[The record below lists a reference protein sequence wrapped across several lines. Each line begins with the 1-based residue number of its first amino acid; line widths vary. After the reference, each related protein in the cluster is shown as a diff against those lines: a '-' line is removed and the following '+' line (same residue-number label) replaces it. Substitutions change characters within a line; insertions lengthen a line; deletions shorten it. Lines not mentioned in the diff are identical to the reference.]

1 MVGKVGLAMAV
12 LVVGLPTMAASAST
26 ASGLEDLDRMRENV
40 RATPTTL
47 ENAMERH
54 SMLYAW
60 FRLLLHQGVDLSPFE
75 AIRSRL
81 PRPWVAPNEGQCRV
95 IDEGYMLLE
104 DLQSKLP
111 KYRSQA
117 GRGGPA
123 AVQPTDWPSFGGGP
137 SQRGYTHDPG
147 PSEGRL
153 AWRFPIGH
161 TWYARPSIEG
171 ERVYIASPGI
181 TTIAYCLEKRSGK
194 VLWKARQY
202 GTLIYETPRVSSPVV
217 IAGDKVVVR
226 HSGSRGETGVARDL
240 VYIDK
245 HTGKVVRQETI
256 GHLDYRQG
264 YAPLAGDSRFLVYP
278 YGKQYIE
285 HIPPLVWN
293 LDTLMVKDTAS
304 GRQLWALR
312 TGDIAGDPVLEGDRI
327 YVATN
332 EGVLYA
338 FEAQGHER
346 IAWQFRA
353 RAPLRTSPFVA
364 SDTIYAPANDG
375 TIYALDKVTG
385 KVKWTYQVRDIERRA
400 YQFFSTPAAGD
411 GRLYVGAANRRL
423 YCWDAASGKLLWEV
437 MVSDWIRARPLVIGP
452 NVVAA
457 AMDGTV
463 HAFGPDGKLLWR
475 SKVTSHQLMADL
487 VGDDAGVL
495 VSASDLYLYSLRPSD
510 GKVQWH
516 HSLLEAAFVD
526 GKRILADMIAGGAD
540 YQSSPTVVN
549 GVVYVGAPNR
559 FVYAVDALSGREI
572 WRFET
577 SGQVSGTPTVAEGRV
592 YFGHQG
598 GDKQFYAVDAKT
610 GQQVWSKPL
619 GWVWVGASYSRG
631 RLFVGTVEGDILCL
645 RAATGETLWRRQTTG
660 GIYPAPA
667 VDANSL
673 YTGAWGG
680 HYFGLDQETGEIR
693 WAYYVPGGPAG
704 EAQRNVISPDSGAP
718 VLVGGKLF
726 AAVGGSAFALDT
738 KTGRKIWEYPFTFTD
753 GRPNVTPATDG
764 KQLIVSVKH
773 DVNGCNLGSR
783 LVSLDV
789 ETGKKL
795 WEFRPGGGLPGA
807 VIARDKICF
816 GSSSDVF
823 FRCITAKPQVGDA
836 PRLLWAFRLDGIVEE
851 SCPAIY
857 GNRVFFLAADGYLYA
872 LE

>member
-1 MVGKVGLAMAV
+1 M
-12 LVVGLPTMAASAST
+12 VVGGRGVRIAFFVFASAAMAASPR
-26 ASGLEDLDRMRENV
+26 SGLEDIDRMRDQV
-40 RATPTTL
+40 RVSPTRL
-47 ENAMERH
+47 ENAEERH
-54 SMLYAW
+54 STLYAW
-60 FRLLLHQGVDLSPFE
+60 FRLLLHQGIDLSAFE
-75 AIRSRL
+75 TIRSRL
-81 PRPWVAPNEGQCRV
+81 PRPWIAPNEEQCRV
-95 IDEGYMLLE
+95 IDAGYALLE
-104 DLQSKLP
+104 DLQLKQPRYS
-111 KYRSQA
+111 SQLGLGEA
-117 GRGGPA
+117 NSSG
-123 AVQPTDWPSFGGGP
+123 VKPTNWPSFGGGP
-137 SQRGYTHDPG
+137 SQTGSTSDPG
-147 PSEGRL
+147 PAKGKL

-161 TWYARPSIEG
+161 TWYARPTIEG

-181 TTIAYCLEKRSGK
+181 TTLAYCLDKRSGR
-194 VLWKARQY
+194 VVWKARQN

-217 IAGDKVVVR
+217 IAGDWLIVR
-226 HSGSRGETGVARDL
+226 QSGSRGETGIARHL

-245 HTGKVVRQETI
+245 RTGNVVRQEAI

-264 YAPLAGDSRFLVYP
+264 YAPLAGDSQFLVYP

-312 TGDIAGDPVLEGDRI
+312 TGDIAGDPVLEMGRI
-327 YVATN
+327 YVATHA
-332 EGVLYA
+332 GVLYA
-338 FEAQGHER
+338 LRTQGHER

-353 RAPLRTSPFVA
+353 GAPLRVTPAVSE
-364 SDTIYAPANDG
+364 DGIYVGANDG
-375 TIYALDKVTG
+375 TFYALDKLSG
-385 KVKWTYQVRDIERRA
+385 KVRWTYRVRNLEQRA
-400 YQFFSTPAAGD
+400 YSFFSTAAVS
-411 GRLYVGAANRRL
+411 GRRVYVGAANGRL
-423 YCWDAASGKLLWEV
+423 YCLDAASGRLLWEAPA
-437 MVSDWIRARPLVIGP
+437 SDWIRARPLVLGA
-452 NVVAA
+452 NVIAA

-463 HAFGPDGKLLWR
+463 HAFDPDGKLLWR
-475 SKVTSHQLMADL
+475 SKVGSHQVMADL

-495 VSASDLYLYSLRPSD
+495 VSTSDLFLCSLRPSD
-510 GKVQWH
+510 GKMQWR
-516 HSLLEAAFVD
+516 HSLLEAAFMD

-540 YQSSPTVVN
+540 YQSSPTVVD

-559 FVYAVDALSGREI
+559 FVYAVDVASGKEI

-598 GDKQFYAVDAKT
+598 GDKLFYAVDAKT
-610 GQQVWSKPL
+610 GQLVWSKPL
-619 GWVWVGASYSRG
+619 GWVWVGAGYSRG
-631 RLFVGTVEGDILCL
+631 RVFVGTVEGDILCL
-645 RAATGETLWRRQTTG
+645 RAATGEIIWKRETTG

-667 VDANSL
+667 IDGAKL

-693 WAYYVPGGPAG
+693 WAYYIPAGAAG

-718 VLVGGKLF
+718 VLVGDRLF
-726 AAVGGSAFALDT
+726 AAVGASAFALDT
-738 KTGRKIWEYPFTFTD
+738 KTGRKIWEHPFT
-753 GRPNVTPATDG
+753 GPRPNVTPATDG
-764 KQLIVSVKH
+764 KQLIVSVKY

-783 LVSLDV
+783 LVSLDI

-823 FRCITAKPQVGDA
+823 FRCITAKAEEGSVPK
-836 PRLLWAFRLDGIVEE
+836 LLWAYRLDGIVEE